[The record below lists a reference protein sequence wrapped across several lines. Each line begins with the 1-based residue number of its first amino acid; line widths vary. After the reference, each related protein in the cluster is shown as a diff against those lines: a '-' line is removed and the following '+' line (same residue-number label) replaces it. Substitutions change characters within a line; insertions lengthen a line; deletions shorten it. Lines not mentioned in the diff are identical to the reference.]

1 MYRTVKSILNQ
12 GLDQRPDQDRCN
24 VITLAR
30 RIPARPASFATAL
43 DPERKEALM
52 NPMPEL
58 TPMLKQLRLSG
69 IMDSIES
76 RNRQAIEKKDVLH
89 GLSGN
94 DHHRRDRPPQSKE
107 AGVGPRRANFR
118 NQKTLEEFDFTFN
131 PNINRR
137 WLWSFRP
144 ADFSKRKSACSSS
157 DPAEQAR
164 AIWPRR
170 WDTAPS
176 AMATAYCSRRLQDA
190 AQLNAARAIN
200 GFDRHF
206 GKLAGV
212 DLLIIDDFGLKPLKP
227 GQDEDFH
234 DVISERYERKS
245 TIVTSNLTDAFSNRI
260 LGEATIDRLRH
271 GAYTIV
277 LEGRAIAP
285 RGQSKSSKNSCQNQ
299 PKKGSLKGGEK
310 PSLEP
315 VRDPLFGHLKMAPLR
330 RSWVAPLG

>member
-1 MYRTVKSILNQ
+1 
-12 GLDQRPDQDRCN
+12 
-24 VITLAR
+24 
-30 RIPARPASFATAL
+30 
-43 DPERKEALM
+43 M

-76 RNRQAIEKKDVLH
+76 RNRQAIEKKMSYMDFLATIIT
-89 GLSGN
+89 
-94 DHHRRDRPPQSKE
+94 DEIARRNQKKLAS
-107 AGVGPRRANFR
+107 ALRRANFR

-131 PNINRR
+131 PNINRSLVMELSSCR
-137 WLWSFRP
+137 FLDEKVCVFVIGPCGTGKSHLAQALGHSAIRNGHSVLFNS
-144 ADFSKRKSACSSS
+144 ASK
-157 DPAEQAR
+157 
-164 AIWPRR
+164 
-170 WDTAPS
+170 
-176 AMATAYCSRRLQDA
+176 ML

-206 GKLAGV
+206 GKLVGV

-234 DVISERYERKS
+234 EVISERYERKS
-245 TIVTSNLTDAFSNRI
+245 TIVTSNLDIPEWTDAFSNRI

-277 LEGRAIAP
+277 LEGKSYRSP
-285 RGQSKSSKNSCQNQ
+285 RPIPKSPKTSCRNQ

-310 PSLEP
+310 S
-315 VRDPLFGHLKMAPLR
+315 
-330 RSWVAPLG
+330 